1 MYQDLLSRQ
10 VQCRGT
16 SCVEENQDFQ
26 AGMASTGRFKK
37 GEEGGKISAA
47 QADTNLLF

>member
-1 MYQDLLSRQ
+1 MYQDLRSGRCSVGYIL
-10 VQCRGT
+10 
-16 SCVEENQDFQ
+16 VEENKYCL
-26 AGMASTGRFKK
+26 AGMASTGRIKK